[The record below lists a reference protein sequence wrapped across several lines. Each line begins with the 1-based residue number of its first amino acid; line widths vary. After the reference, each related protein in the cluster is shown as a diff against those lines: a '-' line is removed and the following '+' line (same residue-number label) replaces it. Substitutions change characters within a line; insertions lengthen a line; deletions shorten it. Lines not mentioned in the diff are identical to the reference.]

1 MGTKLDVGARRERI
15 PRREPGS
22 DLVDRRHHEDRSHR
36 TPESRVRDGLNEFG
50 GYFAVALSAL
60 ARGFIA
66 ARYGLRPQPFY
77 LGIAFVA
84 IGLVLSVV
92 AVRETAPHV
101 AAESRSH
108 GMASGAAGPTQREI
122 FRRTSL
128 TDSDLSSDSQ
138 AGLVNN
144 LNDGME

>member
-1 MGTKLDVGARRERI
+1 MLVANAFLGVSQGLTSSTTVIMKIDLTG
-15 PRREPGS
+15 PRNRGFAM
-22 DLVDRRHHEDRSHR
+22 
-36 TPESRVRDGLNEFG
+36 GLNEFG
-50 GYFAVALSAL
+50 GYLAVALSAL
-60 ARGFIA
+60 ASGFIA

-77 LGIAFVA
+77 LGISFVA

-108 GMASGAAGPTQREI
+108 GVASGAAGPTQREI

-128 TDSDLSSDSQ
+128 TDSDLSSVSQ